1 MPIEVRRKER
11 ESSENLIKRF
21 TRRIQQ
27 SGTLM
32 SVRRNRFYNEGKS
45 KIQRRDEALYKTR
58 IRKEID
64 RLKKLGKFNEESLR
78 ELRRKMKE

>member
-21 TRRIQQ
+21 TRRVQQ

-32 SVRRNRFYNEGKS
+32 RVRRNRFHTEGKS
-45 KIQRRDEALYKTR
+45 KIQRREEALYKTR

>member
-32 SVRRNRFYNEGKS
+32 RVRRNRFYNEGKS